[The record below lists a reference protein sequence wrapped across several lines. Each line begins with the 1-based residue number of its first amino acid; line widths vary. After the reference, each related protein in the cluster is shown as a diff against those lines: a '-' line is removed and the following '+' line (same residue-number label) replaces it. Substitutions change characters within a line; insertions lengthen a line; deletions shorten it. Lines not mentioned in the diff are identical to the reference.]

1 MTEPAGNTVD
11 LEPPDLPHV
20 WRPRRAR
27 IITYGMAVVVV
38 LAMLVLAIA
47 LPHEGPRAFGLADRV
62 GLVGVGLAIAA
73 VLLLL
78 ARPRLEADD
87 RGLTVV
93 NMIRRR
99 RLDWPQV
106 VRVNFRRGDP
116 WVFFDLDDG
125 TTLPVM
131 GIQSSDGEQA
141 RRFALQVRA
150 LVEAHSR
157 TERND

>member
-1 MTEPAGNTVD
+1 MTEPAGNAAD
-11 LEPPDLPHV
+11 LQLPHLPHV

-27 IITYGMAVVVV
+27 IVTYGMAVVVV
-38 LAMLVLAIA
+38 LVMIVLAIT
-47 LPHEGPRAFGLADRV
+47 LPHEGPREFELADRV
-62 GLVGVGLAIAA
+62 GVVGVGLLVAA

-87 RGLTVV
+87 QGLTVV
-93 NMIRRR
+93 NMLRRR
-99 RLDWPQV
+99 RLAWPQV

-125 TTLPVM
+125 TTLAVM

-150 LVEAHSR
+150 LVEKHSR